1 MAQYIIK
8 TPRSEDV
15 QGITAAIVKQND
27 LLEQYFKTVQTD
39 FAPVTTWEG
48 FRNLCR
54 TGSVRSYY
62 KVGDQ
67 LQCQWNSN
75 PLIWDIVHI
84 GDAEDTGGNYVILQ
98 THNVLLS
105 KMTEYDAQE
114 ALFRTKTEMAAG
126 TYHFTGNLTGIKEAD
141 WLNGEKTGWS
151 KNWQFTT
158 TKAIPAGGQICFG
171 TGIYEYADFKTVT
184 IRTYSKPE
192 DTSVLETLSLTE
204 GTDGTNLPTLGSI
217 NTPYRICLGY
227 ERWSQ
232 SGLRQWLN
240 SDKAAGSWWSPQND
254 FDRPNTYQSIAGFM
268 NGLDSDFLAV
278 VSKSRVT
285 SGINKTIEN
294 GAPETVRDKFFI
306 PTRTNINGIDTY
318 ISDSSDGAI
327 VWDYYTKFRADEKT
341 GTSNDSDQ
349 NRVKTNGSTSA
360 ALPWKLRTI
369 LPNNVGIL
377 LYVSREGA
385 CNATGRACGLDC
397 VAPACRIE

>member
-1 MAQYIIK
+1 MAIQTINL
-8 TPRSEDV
+8 PRREDYTR
-15 QGITAAIVKQND
+15 IAAAIESQND
-27 LLEQYFKTVQTD
+27 LLCNHFKAAGESV
-39 FAPVTTWEG
+39 VRSWEG

-54 TGSVRSYY
+54 AGGVRTYY
-62 KVGDQ
+62 GVGDQ
-67 LQCQWNSN
+67 LQCKKGDTT
-75 PLIWDIVHI
+75 LTWDIVHI

-105 KMTEYDAQE
+105 EMTEYDAQE

-126 TYHFTGNLTGIKEAD
+126 TYHFTGNLTSIEEAD
-141 WLNGEKTGWS
+141 WLNGEKSGWS

-171 TGIYEYADFKTVT
+171 PGIYEYADFKTVT

-204 GTDGTNLPTLGSI
+204 GTDGTNLSTLGSI
-217 NTPYRICLGY
+217 NTPYRICFGY

-240 SDKAAGSWWSPQND
+240 SNEAAGSWWSPQND

-285 SGINKTIEN
+285 SGTNKTIET

-306 PTRTNINGIDTY
+306 PTITNINGIDTY

-341 GTSNDSDQ
+341 GTSNNSDQ
-349 NRVKTNGSTSA
+349 NRVKTNGVTSA

-369 LPNNVGIL
+369 SPNSQGFL
-377 LYVSREGA
+377 SFVSRGGGCA
-385 CNATGRACGLDC
+385 STGRACGLDC